1 MPRGPHCG
9 AYYSNCAV
17 IGHFTCQTAYV
28 TGSGGMSY
36 CNQTLLLRE
45 GGVWAWDYIQKG
57 WMYTTETKMVY
68 TYSTICMFFM
78 LPSFLGYGR
87 SLAVDFLMMTT
98 VMIVRYLCGVTWWC
112 WDTHWPQYEN
122 QPTPVVS
129 QATPSLFLSANC
141 LLILEVI
148 STEEQKQ
155 SDLWD
160 YISRRNT
167 NISELCKVPTGVC
180 TNTEMTEWLVQGLV
194 IYDAFLLRL

>member
-1 MPRGPHCG
+1 MYHALTYTSPD
-9 AYYSNCAV
+9 S
-17 IGHFTCQTAYV
+17 
-28 TGSGGMSY
+28 
-36 CNQTLLLRE
+36 
-45 GGVWAWDYIQKG
+45 IQKG

-155 SDLWD
+155 SGLWD

-167 NISELCKVPTGVC
+167 NISELCKVLTGVC
-180 TNTEMTEWLVQGLV
+180 TNIEMTERLVQGL
-194 IYDAFLLRL
+194 LSMMPSC

>member
-1 MPRGPHCG
+1 MYHALTYTSPD
-9 AYYSNCAV
+9 S
-17 IGHFTCQTAYV
+17 
-28 TGSGGMSY
+28 
-36 CNQTLLLRE
+36 
-45 GGVWAWDYIQKG
+45 IQKG

-129 QATPSLFLSANC
+129 QATPSLSIARWYWKWSAPRNKNS
-141 LLILEVI
+141 L
-148 STEEQKQ
+148 
-155 SDLWD
+155 DLWD
-160 YISRRNT
+160 YVSRRNT
-167 NISELCKVPTGVC
+167 NISELCNVLTGVC
-180 TNTEMTEWLVQGLV
+180 TNIEMTERLVQAFS
-194 IYDAFLLRL
+194 YDAFLLRL

>member
-1 MPRGPHCG
+1 MICFLT
-9 AYYSNCAV
+9 YTWNL
-17 IGHFTCQTAYV
+17 
-28 TGSGGMSY
+28 SY
-36 CNQTLLLRE
+36 L
-45 GGVWAWDYIQKG
+45 
-57 WMYTTETKMVY
+57 
-68 TYSTICMFFM
+68 TICMFFM

-129 QATPSLFLSANC
+129 QATPSLFLSDNC

-155 SDLWD
+155 SGLWGH
-160 YISRRNT
+160 ISRRST
-167 NISELCKVPTGVC
+167 NISELCKVLTGVC
-180 TNTEMTEWLVQGLV
+180 TNTEMTERLVQTVG
-194 IYDAFLLRL
+194 YDAFLLRL

>member
-1 MPRGPHCG
+1 
-9 AYYSNCAV
+9 
-17 IGHFTCQTAYV
+17 
-28 TGSGGMSY
+28 
-36 CNQTLLLRE
+36 
-45 GGVWAWDYIQKG
+45 
-57 WMYTTETKMVY
+57 MVH

-78 LPSFLGYGR
+78 LPSFLEYGR

-155 SDLWD
+155 SGLWD
-160 YISRRNT
+160 YIWESLTVEGPYRCVYQYWDDWLWESTLSFLQFALLGN
-167 NISELCKVPTGVC
+167 ELESYAWKRG
-180 TNTEMTEWLVQGLV
+180 
-194 IYDAFLLRL
+194 YRLPLI